1 MAKERQIKKMLA
13 LTATQMAIWSC
24 SNHMAGTEF
33 INSHYGGGNVPAD
46 KEDEV
51 KLMFRVY
58 EYLKALT
65 PVSYEGKETTADT
78 IINADNFL
86 KDGMEIT
93 VLEKTKDHENNQDDD
108 DTNDAYT
115 TNLSFALVVTPST
128 ENGDELVVSV
138 VSNGQVLASGCI
150 AGEKQDMYADENG
163 NYTFKNI
170 VMTEG
175 NQEFNIT
182 MEGIQ
187 NLKEG
192 VYLYTSEI
200 RNEGTSD
207 EVSSQTFVGMANGD
221 HEVKVSQNINFSF
234 EVEDEKVVVRERHSK
249 KKELKKTVENP
260 PQEEEFFEE
269 EVPLSDIPEIPEVVV
284 VDEPIIEEVEIGEGD
299 VILSDIPKTGDP
311 SLVWLALSGISGL
324 ALAIRKRR

>member
-1 MAKERQIKKMLA
+1 M

-24 SNHMAGTEF
+24 SNQMAGTEF
-33 INSHYGGGNVPAD
+33 VNSHYNAGNVPED

-58 EYLKALT
+58 EYLKGLE
-65 PVSYEGKETTADT
+65 PVSFEGEETTADT

-86 KDGMEIT
+86 KGDMEIT
-93 VLEKTKDHENNQDDD
+93 VLEKAEGHKNNRDDD
-108 DTNDAYT
+108 DTNDAYK

-138 VSNGQVLASGCI
+138 VSNGEVLASGCI
-150 AGEKQDMYADENG
+150 AGENQDMYADENG
-163 NYTFKNI
+163 NYTFRNI
-170 VMTEG
+170 VITEG

-200 RNEGTSD
+200 HNEGAEN
-207 EVSSQTFVGMANGD
+207 EVSSQTMVGMASGD
-221 HEVKVSQNINFSF
+221 HEVKVSQNIEFRF
-234 EVEDEKVVVRERHSK
+234 EVEDEKVVVRERHSSGGRK
-249 KKELKKTVENP
+249 DKKEPSKTPETPEIPAVPET
-260 PQEEEFFEE
+260 EELIEE
-269 EVPLSDIPEIPEVVV
+269 DVPLSNIPEIPDVEI
-284 VDEPIIEEVEIGEGD
+284 VDEPAMEEVEIGDGE
-299 VILSDIPKTGDP
+299 VILSNISKTGDA
-311 SLVWLALSGISGL
+311 SLAWLAMSGISAL